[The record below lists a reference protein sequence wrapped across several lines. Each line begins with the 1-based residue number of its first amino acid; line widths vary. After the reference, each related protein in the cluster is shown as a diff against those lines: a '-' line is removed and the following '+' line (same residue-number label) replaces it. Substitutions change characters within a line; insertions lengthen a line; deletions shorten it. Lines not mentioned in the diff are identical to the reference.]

1 MKWNINGFSGN
12 NMSEKSFTCRRCGH
26 CCHGRGGIVVGQRD
40 LPRLL
45 AYFKMEKEEFLQKY
59 TEEFDGKPTLI
70 TGDDEYCFFFKEGAG
85 CTIHEARPDVC
96 RAWPYFR
103 GNLIDEFSFAMA
115 KEDCPGIDKSVSHAF
130 FAHDG
135 YAYLK
140 ENNLL
145 CTDKKTD
152 GRALIV
158 AEEELPRL

>member
-1 MKWNINGFSGN
+1 
-12 NMSEKSFTCRRCGH
+12 MSEKSFFCQRCGH
-26 CCHGRGGIVVGQRD
+26 CCYGRGGIVVGQRD

-45 AYFKMEKEEFLQKY
+45 AYFNMEKEAFLEKY
-59 TEEFDGKPTLI
+59 TELFDGKPTLI
-70 TGDDEYCFFFKEGAG
+70 TGEDGFCYFFKEGAG

-103 GNLIDEFSFAMA
+103 GNLIDELSFAMA
-115 KEDCPGIDKSVSHAF
+115 KEDCPGIVKDISHAV

-140 ENNLL
+140 ENQLL
-145 CTDKKTD
+145 CQDKKID

-158 AEEELPRL
+158 AEEELPEL

>member
-1 MKWNINGFSGN
+1 M
-12 NMSEKSFTCRRCGH
+12 
-26 CCHGRGGIVVGQRD
+26 GQRD

-45 AYFKMEKEEFLQKY
+45 VYFNMEKADFLERY
-59 TEEFDGKPTLI
+59 TEIFDGKPVLI
-70 TGDDEYCFFFKEGAG
+70 TGEDGFCYFFKEGRG

-115 KEDCPGIDKSVSHAF
+115 KEDCPGIVKTVSHAF
-130 FAHDG
+130 FAYDG

-140 ENNLL
+140 NNGLL
-145 CTDKKTD
+145 CKDKSVD

-158 AEEELPRL
+158 DENELPELK

>member
-1 MKWNINGFSGN
+1 
-12 NMSEKSFTCRRCGH
+12 MSEKSFSCQRCGH
-26 CCHGRGGIVVGQRD
+26 CCFGRGGIVVGQRD

-45 AYFKMEKEEFLQKY
+45 AYFNMEKEAFLARY
-59 TEEFDGKPTLI
+59 TELFDGKPTLI
-70 TGDDEYCFFFKEGAG
+70 TGNDGFCYFFREGAG

-103 GNLIDEFSFAMA
+103 GNLIDEQSFAMA
-115 KEDCPGIDKSVSHAF
+115 KEDCPGIVKTISHAF

-140 ENNLL
+140 DNQLL
-145 CTDKKTD
+145 CENKKTD

-158 AEEELPRL
+158 AEEELPKL

>member
-1 MKWNINGFSGN
+1 
-12 NMSEKSFTCRRCGH
+12 MSEKSFTCRRCGH

-70 TGDDEYCFFFKEGAG
+70 TGDDEYCLFFKEGEG

-103 GNLIDEFSFAMA
+103 GNLIDGFSFAMA
-115 KEDCPGIDKSVSHAF
+115 KEDCPGIDKNVSHAF

-158 AEEELPRL
+158 SEEELPPL

>member
-1 MKWNINGFSGN
+1 
-12 NMSEKSFTCRRCGH
+12 MSEKSFSCQRCGH
-26 CCHGRGGIVVGQRD
+26 CCFGRGGIVVGQRD

-45 AYFKMEKEEFLQKY
+45 AYFNMEKEAFLAKY
-59 TEEFDGKPTLI
+59 TELFDGKPTLI
-70 TGDDEYCFFFKEGAG
+70 TGDDGFCYFFKEGAG

-103 GNLIDEFSFAMA
+103 GNLIDELSFFMA
-115 KEDCPGIDKSVSHAF
+115 KEDCPGIVKSVSHAV

-145 CTDKKTD
+145 CQDKKTD
-152 GRALIV
+152 GQALIV
-158 AEEELPRL
+158 AEDELPKL

>member
-1 MKWNINGFSGN
+1 
-12 NMSEKSFTCRRCGH
+12 MSEKSFSCQRCGH
-26 CCHGRGGIVVGQRD
+26 CCFGRGGIVVGQRD

-45 AYFKMEKEEFLQKY
+45 AYFNMEKEAFLAKY
-59 TEEFDGKPTLI
+59 TELFDGKPTLI
-70 TGDDEYCFFFKEGAG
+70 TGEDGFCCFFKEGSG

-103 GNLIDEFSFAMA
+103 GNLIDELSFVMA
-115 KEDCPGIDKSVSHAF
+115 KEDCPGIVKSISHTV

-140 ENNLL
+140 DNHLL
-145 CTDKKTD
+145 CQDKKID

-158 AEEELPRL
+158 AEEELPKL

>member
-1 MKWNINGFSGN
+1 M
-12 NMSEKSFTCRRCGH
+12 
-26 CCHGRGGIVVGQRD
+26 GQRD

-45 AYFKMEKEEFLQKY
+45 VYFNMEKADFLARY
-59 TEEFDGKPTLI
+59 TEIFDGKPVLI
-70 TGDDEYCFFFKEGAG
+70 TGEDDLCYFFDEGRG

-115 KEDCPGIDKSVSHAF
+115 KEDCPGIVKTVSHAF

-140 ENNLL
+140 NNGLL
-145 CTDKKTD
+145 CKDKSVD

-158 AEEELPRL
+158 DENELPELK

>member
-1 MKWNINGFSGN
+1 
-12 NMSEKSFTCRRCGH
+12 MSEKSFSCQRCGH
-26 CCHGRGGIVVGQRD
+26 CCFGRGGIVVGQRD

-45 AYFKMEKEEFLQKY
+45 AYFNMEKEAFLAKY
-59 TEEFDGKPTLI
+59 TELFDDKPTLI
-70 TGDDEYCFFFKEGAG
+70 TGDDGFCYFFKEGAG

-103 GNLIDEFSFAMA
+103 GNLIDELSFFMA
-115 KEDCPGIDKSVSHAF
+115 KEDCPGIVKSVSHAV

-145 CTDKKTD
+145 CQDKKTD

-158 AEEELPRL
+158 AEDELPKL

>member
-1 MKWNINGFSGN
+1 M
-12 NMSEKSFTCRRCGH
+12 
-26 CCHGRGGIVVGQRD
+26 GQRD

-45 AYFKMEKEEFLQKY
+45 VYFNMEKADFLARY
-59 TEEFDGKPTLI
+59 TEIFDGKPVLI
-70 TGDDEYCFFFKEGAG
+70 TGGDDFCYFFEEGRG

-115 KEDCPGIDKSVSHAF
+115 KEDCPGIVKTVSHAF

-140 ENNLL
+140 NNGLL
-145 CTDKKTD
+145 CKDKSVD

-158 AEEELPRL
+158 DENELPELK

>member
-1 MKWNINGFSGN
+1 
-12 NMSEKSFTCRRCGH
+12 MSEKSFSCRRCGH
-26 CCHGRGGIVVGQRD
+26 CCHGRGGSVVGQRD

-45 AYFKMEKEEFLQKY
+45 VYFNMEKADFLARY
-59 TEEFDGKPTLI
+59 TEIFDGKPVLI
-70 TGDDEYCFFFKEGAG
+70 TGGDGFCYFFEEGRG

-115 KEDCPGIDKSVSHAF
+115 KEDCPGIVKTVSHAF

-140 ENNLL
+140 NNGLL
-145 CTDKKTD
+145 CKDKSVD

-158 AEEELPRL
+158 DENELPELK

>member
-1 MKWNINGFSGN
+1 
-12 NMSEKSFTCRRCGH
+12 MSEKSFSCKRCGH

-45 AYFKMEKEEFLQKY
+45 AYFNMSEQDFLAKY
-59 TEEFDGKPTLI
+59 TEIFDGKPTLI
-70 TGDDEYCFFFKEGAG
+70 VGDDEYCYFFKEGQG

-103 GNLIDEFSFAMA
+103 GNLIDEISFVMA
-115 KEDCPGIDKSVSHAF
+115 KEDCPGIVQDISHAF

-145 CTDKKTD
+145 CKNPKVN
-152 GRALIV
+152 GRALIID
-158 AEEELPRL
+158 EEELPPL

>member
-1 MKWNINGFSGN
+1 M
-12 NMSEKSFTCRRCGH
+12 
-26 CCHGRGGIVVGQRD
+26 GQRD

-45 AYFKMEKEEFLQKY
+45 VYLNMEKADFLARY
-59 TEEFDGKPTLI
+59 TEIFDGKPVLI
-70 TGDDEYCFFFKEGAG
+70 TGEDDFCYFFEEGRG

-115 KEDCPGIDKSVSHAF
+115 KEDCPGIVKTVSHAF

-140 ENNLL
+140 NNGLL
-145 CTDKKTD
+145 CKDKSVD

-158 AEEELPRL
+158 DENELPELK

>member
-1 MKWNINGFSGN
+1 
-12 NMSEKSFTCRRCGH
+12 MSEKSFTCRRCGH

>member
-1 MKWNINGFSGN
+1 M
-12 NMSEKSFTCRRCGH
+12 
-26 CCHGRGGIVVGQRD
+26 GQRD

-45 AYFKMEKEEFLQKY
+45 VYLNMEKADFLARY
-59 TEEFDGKPTLI
+59 TEIFDGKPVLI
-70 TGDDEYCFFFKEGAG
+70 TGEDGFCYFFKEGRG

-115 KEDCPGIDKSVSHAF
+115 KEDCPGIVKTVSHAF

-140 ENNLL
+140 NNGLL
-145 CTDKKTD
+145 CKDKSVD

-158 AEEELPRL
+158 DENELPELK

>member
-1 MKWNINGFSGN
+1 
-12 NMSEKSFTCRRCGH
+12 MSEKSFSCQRCGH
-26 CCHGRGGIVVGQRD
+26 CCFGRGGIVVGQRD

-45 AYFKMEKEEFLQKY
+45 AYFNLEKEAFLAKY
-59 TEEFDGKPTLI
+59 TELFDGKPTLI
-70 TGDDEYCFFFKEGAG
+70 TGEDGFCYFFKEGAG

-103 GNLIDEFSFAMA
+103 GNLIDELSFVMA
-115 KEDCPGIDKSVSHAF
+115 KEDCPGIVKNISHAV

-140 ENNLL
+140 NNQLL
-145 CTDKKTD
+145 CLDKKTD

-158 AEEELPRL
+158 AEEELPKL

>member
-1 MKWNINGFSGN
+1 
-12 NMSEKSFTCRRCGH
+12 MSEKSFSCRRCGH

-45 AYFKMEKEEFLQKY
+45 AYFHMEKNEFLSRY
-59 TEEFDGKPTLI
+59 TEEFDGKPTLV
-70 TGDDEYCFFFKEGAG
+70 TGDDGYCLFFKEGAG

-103 GNLIDEFSFAMA
+103 GNLIDELSFAMA
-115 KEDCPGIDKSVSHAF
+115 KEDCPGIAKDVSHAF

-158 AEEELPRL
+158 AESELPKL

>member
-1 MKWNINGFSGN
+1 
-12 NMSEKSFTCRRCGH
+12 MSEKSFSCQRCGH
-26 CCHGRGGIVVGQRD
+26 CCFGRGGIVVGQRD

-45 AYFKMEKEEFLQKY
+45 AYFNMEKEAFLAKY
-59 TEEFDGKPTLI
+59 TELFDDKPTLI
-70 TGDDEYCFFFKEGAG
+70 TGDDGFCYFFKEGAG

-103 GNLIDEFSFAMA
+103 GNLIDELSFFMA
-115 KEDCPGIDKSVSHAF
+115 KEDCSGIVKSVSHAV

-145 CTDKKTD
+145 CQDKKTD

-158 AEEELPRL
+158 AEDELPKL

>member
-1 MKWNINGFSGN
+1 
-12 NMSEKSFTCRRCGH
+12 MSAKSFSCQRCGH
-26 CCHGRGGIVVGQRD
+26 CCFGRGGIVVGQRD

-45 AYFKMEKEEFLQKY
+45 AYFNMEKEAFLAKY
-59 TEEFDGKPTLI
+59 TELFDDKPTLI
-70 TGDDEYCFFFKEGAG
+70 TGDDGFCYFFKEGAG

-103 GNLIDEFSFAMA
+103 GNLIDELSFFMA
-115 KEDCPGIDKSVSHAF
+115 KEDCPGIVKSVSHAV

-145 CTDKKTD
+145 CQDKKTD

-158 AEEELPRL
+158 AEDELPKL

>member
-1 MKWNINGFSGN
+1 M
-12 NMSEKSFTCRRCGH
+12 
-26 CCHGRGGIVVGQRD
+26 GQRD

-45 AYFKMEKEEFLQKY
+45 VYFNMEKADFLARY
-59 TEEFDGKPTLI
+59 TEIFDGKPVLI
-70 TGDDEYCFFFKEGAG
+70 TGEDGFCYFFKEGRG

-115 KEDCPGIDKSVSHAF
+115 KEDCPGIVKTVSHAF
-130 FAHDG
+130 FARDG

-140 ENNLL
+140 NNGLL
-145 CTDKKTD
+145 CRDKSVD

-158 AEEELPRL
+158 DENELPELK

>member
-1 MKWNINGFSGN
+1 
-12 NMSEKSFTCRRCGH
+12 MSEKSFSCRRCGH

-45 AYFKMEKEEFLQKY
+45 AYFNMEKEEFLSRY
-59 TEEFDGKPTLI
+59 TEIFDGKPALI
-70 TGDDEYCFFFKEGAG
+70 TGEDEYCYFFKEGAG

-115 KEDCPGIDKSVSHAF
+115 KEDCPGIVKSVSHAF

-145 CTDKKTD
+145 CTDKKKD

-158 AEEELPRL
+158 AESELPKRQ

>member
-1 MKWNINGFSGN
+1 ML
-12 NMSEKSFTCRRCGH
+12 
-26 CCHGRGGIVVGQRD
+26 V
-40 LPRLL
+40 
-45 AYFKMEKEEFLQKY
+45 YFNMEKADFLARY
-59 TEEFDGKPTLI
+59 TEIFDGKPVLI
-70 TGDDEYCFFFKEGAG
+70 TGEDGFCYFFKEGRG

-115 KEDCPGIDKSVSHAF
+115 KEDCPGIVKTVSHAF

-140 ENNLL
+140 NNGLL
-145 CTDKKTD
+145 CRDKSVD

-158 AEEELPRL
+158 DENELPELK

>member
-1 MKWNINGFSGN
+1 MW
-12 NMSEKSFTCRRCGH
+12 
-26 CCHGRGGIVVGQRD
+26 QRD

-45 AYFKMEKEEFLQKY
+45 VYFNMEKADFLARY
-59 TEEFDGKPTLI
+59 TEIFDGKPVLI
-70 TGDDEYCFFFKEGAG
+70 TGEDDFCYFFEEGRG

-115 KEDCPGIDKSVSHAF
+115 KEDCPGIVKTVSHAF

-140 ENNLL
+140 NNGLL
-145 CTDKKTD
+145 CKDKSVD

-158 AEEELPRL
+158 DENELPELK

>member
-1 MKWNINGFSGN
+1 M
-12 NMSEKSFTCRRCGH
+12 
-26 CCHGRGGIVVGQRD
+26 GQRD

-45 AYFKMEKEEFLQKY
+45 VYFNMEKADFLARY
-59 TEEFDGKPTLI
+59 TEIFDGKPVLI
-70 TGDDEYCFFFKEGAG
+70 TGEDGFCYFFKEGRG

-115 KEDCPGIDKSVSHAF
+115 KEDCPGIVKTVSHAF
-130 FAHDG
+130 FARDG

-140 ENNLL
+140 NNGLL
-145 CTDKKTD
+145 CKDKSVD

-158 AEEELPRL
+158 DENELPELK

>member
-1 MKWNINGFSGN
+1 
-12 NMSEKSFTCRRCGH
+12 MSEKSFSCQRCGH
-26 CCHGRGGIVVGQRD
+26 CCFGRGGIVVGQRD

-45 AYFKMEKEEFLQKY
+45 AYFNMEKEAFLAKY
-59 TEEFDGKPTLI
+59 TELFDDKPTLI
-70 TGDDEYCFFFKEGAG
+70 TGDDGFCYFFKEGAG

-103 GNLIDEFSFAMA
+103 GNLSDELSFFMA
-115 KEDCPGIDKSVSHAF
+115 KEDCPGIVKSVSHAV

-145 CTDKKTD
+145 CQDKKTD

-158 AEEELPRL
+158 AEDELPKL

>member
-1 MKWNINGFSGN
+1 
-12 NMSEKSFTCRRCGH
+12 MSEKSFSCQRCGH
-26 CCHGRGGIVVGQRD
+26 CCFGRGGIVVGQRD

-45 AYFKMEKEEFLQKY
+45 AYFNMEKEAFLAKY
-59 TEEFDGKPTLI
+59 TEIFDGKPTLV
-70 TGDDEYCFFFKEGAG
+70 TGSDGFCLFFKEGAG

-103 GNLIDEFSFAMA
+103 GNLIDELSFAMA
-115 KEDCPGIDKSVSHAF
+115 REDCPGIVKTISHAE

-140 ENNLL
+140 NNQLL
-145 CTDKKTD
+145 CEDKKTD

-158 AEEELPRL
+158 AEEELPKI